1 MWAERSARNSL
12 RACRLDSQSAIETL
26 IALAPCAALPRVLIH
41 AATQRAFRGRAIS
54 LAAAPDAHIGWD
66 AAAATAD
73 AVASISRRSKV
84 AATVTEA
91 FDTIRAGY
99 TDCIVDAQAAGE
111 VEADADAEALGTY
124 FCAVIEG
131 IAAIG
136 RVGTSR
142 AALLQVGIASLA
154 ALPITPLGAEHLGT
168 ADGPWD

>member
-1 MWAERSARNSL
+1 MSVAVEHGAARGAPSLLLRAAVELSAR
-12 RACRLDSQSAIETL
+12 DSE
-26 IALAPCAALPRVLIH
+26 
-41 AATQRAFRGRAIS
+41 
-54 LAAAPDAHIGWD
+54 
-66 AAAATAD
+66 
-73 AVASISRRSKV
+73 VAS
-84 AATVTEA
+84 TVSEA

-99 TDCIVDAQAAGE
+99 TACIVDAQTAGE

-131 IAAIG
+131 MVAIG

-168 ADGPWD
+168 ADGPWN